1 MVKTK
6 KQRLQEKLLIAGAL
20 ITGLA
25 AYVGLKQDWDKT
37 RSIDEMINNA
47 RVVRIQIQPGETFYN
62 LAMQELKAAGVGD
75 DYLRY
80 GIEEYLAKVEE
91 LNNVK
96 PNKIY
101 AFQEYKAPD
110 LNHDGYVGNKQ

>member
-25 AYVGLKQDWDKT
+25 AYVGLKQDWNET
-37 RSIDEMINNA
+37 RKIDEMISNA
-47 RVVRIQIQPGETFYN
+47 RIVTIQIQPGETFYN
-62 LAMQELKAAGVGD
+62 LAMQELKAAGVGN

-96 PNKIY
+96 SNKIY
-101 AFQEYKAPD
+101 AFQEYKLLD
-110 LNHDGYVGNKQ
+110 LDSDGYIGNKQ